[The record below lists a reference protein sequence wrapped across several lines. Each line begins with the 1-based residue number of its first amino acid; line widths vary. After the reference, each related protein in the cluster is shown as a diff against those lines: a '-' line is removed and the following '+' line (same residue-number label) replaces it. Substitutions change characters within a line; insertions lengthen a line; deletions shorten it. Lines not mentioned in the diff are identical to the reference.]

1 MAPPS
6 RAPGLKPSYAALCPA
21 MAENLPRSSTPQ
33 FTLPFW
39 PVLQR
44 AICGLSHS
52 CRLSQIDSSPDLLRV
67 SAKTKNLLRPRLDFA
82 DVPSA
87 DPFEGYEVE
96 EVEDTPVSRSWK
108 LRLAPRRRRPTRHAA
123 SLPWQR
129 IGTSP
134 DERHQ
139 HLCRPGNHEWCLRPD
154 RAQIWTMG
162 PQDRDYFLICKRQ
175 EEAAAAR
182 SRGSVA
188 LAMRSSRRPTPCVSS
203 ASTAA
208 MPSRS
213 RPLPRRRSPGRTIQC
228 SLNDHPRLTP
238 PSRPR
243 SRLLF

>member
-1 MAPPS
+1 MAA
-6 RAPGLKPSYAALCPA
+6 RA
-21 MAENLPRSSTPQ
+21 PRSSLSH
-33 FTLPFW
+33 F
-39 PVLQR
+39 
-44 AICGLSHS
+44 GLSYSAPSVAYLTHAD
-52 CRLSQIDSSPDLLRV
+52 CRRSILSGFIARQCENRLLTP
-67 SAKTKNLLRPRLDFA
+67 ADFA

-96 EVEDTPVSRSWK
+96 EVEDTPVSRSRK

-162 PQDRDYFLICKRQ
+162 PQDRDYFLIRKRQ

-182 SRGSVA
+182 SRGSVRA
-188 LAMRSSRRPTPCVSS
+188 RHEEFAAAYAMRVVCIDRGYAQPE
-203 ASTAA
+203 
-208 MPSRS
+208 PSPAPPQES
-213 RPLPRRRSPGRTIQC
+213 RPDETTIVP
-228 SLNDHPRLTP
+228 LMIIPA
-238 PSRPR
+238 
-243 SRLLF
+243 